1 MKFTLLVLISRY
13 RALGFVQVLDEVLDD
28 AVIAI
33 IDCFV
38 LESHN
43 NFNGHL
49 VNKRALPSANLHTLY
64 TLNLLSV
71 ASGMHIIVYF
81 TL

>member
-1 MKFTLLVLISRY
+1 M
-13 RALGFVQVLDEVLDD
+13 LDEVLDG

-38 LESHN
+38 LESLN
-43 NFNGHL
+43 NFMVISSISVLCLQQTYTRSTPG
-49 VNKRALPSANLHTLY
+49 VRS